1 MSIFN
6 PICPARGIYGHI
18 ERLEARR
25 AQMGHM
31 AQAVA
36 AGDWPGREALLQ
48 RLDALDQALILE
60 GEQARDELAEV
71 AAMSAEGATCQ
82 LIAALRD
89 MQAGEPDMRLRAARL
104 IARSAAFA
112 GARSPGDLTPAS
124 PSLKLRLQRP

>member
-25 AQMGHM
+25 EQLDLL

-36 AGDWPGREALLQ
+36 PGDWLRREALLE

-60 GEQARDELAEV
+60 GERARDELAEV
-71 AAMSAEGATCQ
+71 TAMSAEGATCQ

-89 MQAGEPDMRLRAARL
+89 GRSGDPEMQRRADRL
-104 IARSAAFA
+104 IAQSGRFA
-112 GARSPGDLTPAS
+112 GAIAA
-124 PSLKLRLQRP
+124 

>member
-25 AQMGHM
+25 EQIGRM

-36 AGDWPGREALLQ
+36 AGAWPGRDAMLE
-48 RLDALDQALILE
+48 RLEALDQALILE
-60 GEQARDELAEV
+60 GERARDELAE
-71 AAMSAEGATCQ
+71 AGAISAEGATCQ

-89 MQAGEPDMRLRAARL
+89 GQSGDPEMQRRADRL
-104 IARSAAFA
+104 IARSGRFA
-112 GARSPGDLTPAS
+112 GKSAASACLDRQPA
-124 PSLKLRLQRP
+124 

>member
-25 AQMGHM
+25 EQMGHM

-36 AGDWPGREALLQ
+36 AGDWPGRDALLQ

-89 MQAGEPDMRLRAARL
+89 ARSGDPEMQRRAARL
-104 IARSAAFA
+104 MAQSARFA
-112 GARSPGDLTPAS
+112 GASVS
-124 PSLKLRLQRP
+124 

>member
-25 AQMGHM
+25 EQLARVAQP
-31 AQAVA
+31 VA
-36 AGDWPGREALLQ
+36 GGDWLRRDALLE
-48 RLDALDQALILE
+48 RLEALDQALILD
-60 GEQARDELAEV
+60 GERARDELAEV

-89 MQAGEPDMRLRAARL
+89 LQAGEPDMRLRAARL
-104 IARSAAFA
+104 IARSAAFS
-112 GARSPGDLTPAS
+112 GAVPPGT
-124 PSLKLRLQRP
+124 

>member
-18 ERLEARR
+18 EHLEARR
-25 AQMGHM
+25 AQLSLT
-31 AQAVA
+31 AQVVA
-36 AGDWPGREALLQ
+36 AGDWPGRDALLE
-48 RLDALDQALILE
+48 RLEALDQALVLE
-60 GEQARDELAEV
+60 GERARDELAEV
-71 AAMSAEGATCQ
+71 VATSAEGATCQ

-89 MQAGEPDMRLRAARL
+89 LQAGEPDMRLRAARL

-124 PSLKLRLQRP
+124 PSLKLRLRRS

>member
-25 AQMGHM
+25 EQLSLV

-36 AGDWPGREALLQ
+36 AGDWLRRDALLN
-48 RLDALDQALILE
+48 RLEALDQSLVLE
-60 GEQARDELAEV
+60 GERARDELAEV
-71 AAMSAEGATCQ
+71 AAASAEGATCQ

-89 MQAGEPDMRLRAARL
+89 QRSGDPEMQHRARRLMAQ
-104 IARSAAFA
+104 SAAFA
-112 GARSPGDLTPAS
+112 GVQLG
-124 PSLKLRLQRP
+124 

>member
-25 AQMGHM
+25 EQLARV

-36 AGDWPGREALLQ
+36 VGDWLRRDALLE
-48 RLDALDQALILE
+48 RLEGLDQALILD
-60 GEQARDELAEV
+60 GERARDELAEV

-89 MQAGEPDMRLRAARL
+89 ARSGDPEMQRRAARL
-104 IARSAAFA
+104 MAQSAMFA
-112 GARSPGDLTPAS
+112 GASVR
-124 PSLKLRLQRP
+124 